1 MDSIARLLSTNGY
14 ITVNKTLIKLFG
26 LNSAVM
32 LGELCSEFVYWQ
44 DKGNLIEG
52 SFYSTRENIEENTGL
67 NEYRQRKA
75 LSDLTEQGI
84 VSIVKRGMPA
94 VNYYE
99 INFEQLFKFLST
111 STLKFKE
118 QDVKNLKPNNNK
130 EIKIKNKV
138 SISKDIDTRDSAEPN
153 VSPFKLS
160 TKKLATKPNLY
171 ASCINLI
178 DDFVSKNKCL
188 KIRQLLIDHLDIMC
202 ESDKL
207 HGKKQYEGIL
217 KKLYEYGNKNSRYKQ
232 IIEYSIEHGYATFYP
247 LDEYKPINR
256 KECPEVIS
264 NPHKVERFDDTDEK
278 VMNRFTKQLKKE
290 GKLNEF

>member
-1 MDSIARLLSTNGY
+1 MGDFKGVWIPKDIWLSSELTMLEKVIYIEIDSLDNENHCTASNAYLAEFCN
-14 ITVNKTLIKLFG
+14 
-26 LNSAVM
+26 
-32 LGELCSEFVYWQ
+32 CSESKITKAISKLQELGMLEIMGFDGRHRIMRVV
-44 DKGNLIEG
+44 K
-52 SFYSTRENIEENTGL
+52 STRQGSKKYEAEPYKVRANNIDNTID
-67 NEYRQRKA
+67 
-75 LSDLTEQGI
+75 S
-84 VSIVKRGMPA
+84 
-94 VNYYE
+94 
-99 INFEQLFKFLST
+99 
-111 STLKFKE
+111 
-118 QDVKNLKPNNNK
+118 
-130 EIKIKNKV
+130 KV

-171 ASCINLI
+171 TSCINLI
-178 DDFVSKNKCL
+178 DDFVSKNRCL

-217 KKLYEYGNKNSRYKQ
+217 KKLYEYGNKNNKYRQ